1 MRAMGGGIHASHGG
15 GDSCEPWEGQKIMR
29 AMEEGV
35 DPYEPWEGGFM
46 QAMGEVVL
54 KALLLL
60 VFLPFLNQLFSL
72 TF

>member
-1 MRAMGGGIHASHGG
+1 MEGGVDPYEPWEGGFMRAMGG
-15 GDSCEPWEGQKIMR
+15 DSCK
-29 AMEEGV
+29 
-35 DPYEPWEGGFM
+35 PWEGGFM

-60 VFLPFLNQLFSL
+60 VFLPFLNQLFSV